1 MEITMKNTG
10 RRIAVIG
17 GGASGCMAGCSV
29 TIFEKNEKICKKIYA
44 TGNGRCNL
52 TNLFLDR
59 TCYHTR
65 NGKGEAVLSFIH
77 DFSQENLIR
86 FFKEQ
91 GVPVHDRD
99 KYVYPRTDQA
109 ETIARALENCLRD
122 LGVKVV
128 TDCTVDA
135 DSASAIGRSLA
146 KKRQIHRKKRTE
158 CRQQRAA
165 QKKPS
170 GPPQCPVYLT
180 AVP

>member
-1 MEITMKNTG
+1 MSAPSGRALRNGDYDEKYRQKDRG
-10 RRIAVIG
+10 DRRRRIRLHG
-17 GGASGCMAGCSV
+17 GGASGCMAAVAAARAGCSV

-77 DFSQENLIR
+77 DFSQEDLIR

-99 KYVYPRTDQA
+99 GIPHP
-109 ETIARALENCLRD
+109 L
-122 LGVKVV
+122 
-128 TDCTVDA
+128 
-135 DSASAIGRSLA
+135 
-146 KKRQIHRKKRTE
+146 
-158 CRQQRAA
+158 
-165 QKKPS
+165 
-170 GPPQCPVYLT
+170 
-180 AVP
+180 